1 MISLAQLIEQ
11 FDHKQAAIIPSDWL
25 QGRTVYGGLTASLAV
40 EAVLQAG
47 IENLPPLRSAYF
59 AFVGPASPSITYRSR
74 VLRAGKSVTSV
85 EAECI
90 SEGGPALNAIMV
102 FAHGR
107 PSAIQHDEAI
117 RPVAKRPEE
126 CLPWPLEIAPNFLQH
141 FDLRAA
147 GGSVPFSGS
156 SEPELMAW
164 VRHKDAKGV
173 DPIVALIAMADCLP
187 PAATSLCRGR
197 SPLSSITWT
206 VDILGPVPDSEWFL
220 FRSRAQQAGNG
231 YSSEDME
238 IWTESG
244 QRLLWGRQ
252 TVAIFS

>member
-1 MISLAQLIEQ
+1 MISLAQIIEQ
-11 FDHKQAAIIPSDWL
+11 FDHKQAALVPSDWL

-59 AFVGPASPSITYRSR
+59 SFVGPASPSITYRTR

-85 EAECI
+85 EVECE
-90 SEGGPALNAIMV
+90 SDGGPALEAIMT
-102 FAHGR
+102 FARGR
-107 PSAIQHDEAI
+107 QSAIRHDAATRAE
-117 RPVAKRPEE
+117 VKRPED
-126 CLPWPLEIAPNFLQH
+126 CDPWPLQAAPNFLQN
-141 FDLRAA
+141 FDVRAA
-147 GGSVPFSGS
+147 GGAVPFSGS
-156 SEPELMAW
+156 EDPQLMAW
-164 VRHKDAKGV
+164 VRHKDARGV
-173 DPIVALIAMADCLP
+173 NPIVALIAMADCLP
-187 PAATSLCRGR
+187 PAATSLCHGR
-197 SPLSSITWT
+197 SPLSSITWM

-220 FRSRAQQAGNG
+220 FRSRTEQAGDG

-252 TVAIFS
+252 TIAIFA